1 MKYFYTFIFG
11 VLFLISCGKNEIKKE
26 TIKTENPIV
35 LDTIKETVLEVEEIK
50 KVPEIYFTVQ
60 IAALKNNDIVL
71 KSIENIQTFE
81 EDNLTKYRLGL
92 FETYE
97 EARNFRA
104 SILNRYDDAF
114 VQALKNGVPIN
125 IKEALK

>member
-1 MKYFYTFIFG
+1 MKYFYTYIIA

-26 TIKTENPIV
+26 TLKDKNPIV
-35 LDTIKETVLEVEEIK
+35 LDTIKETVIDIEEIEEG
-50 KVPEIYFTVQ
+50 PAIFFTVQ
-60 IAALKNNDIVL
+60 IAALKNDNTTF

-81 EDNLTKYRLGL
+81 EDNLTKYRLGQ
-92 FETYE
+92 FKTYK

-104 SILNRYDDAF
+104 SILNRYPDAF
-114 VQALKNGVPIN
+114 VQALKNSVPIN